1 MRYKLISLSPIHIGN
16 GNQINNWSYSI
27 DNNKIHIYDFDKV
40 VRALKDNP
48 QRLINLTADIE
59 SHPLNKN
66 LGDFLKNYR
75 LQVEPAYSVDL
86 KGEIKKRRWDREK
99 NQNIF
104 EYKPIWEFI
113 KENGKVYIPG
123 TEIKGAIRTALFYKI
138 LKDKFTEDEK
148 IKEQFL
154 KEYENCLNI
163 KHFKDDRDKKKQI
176 KKKFSNFG
184 QKWES
189 IVFRAGFKKTFDKDF
204 KSEDA
209 KKDILKILLIS
220 DTDLKYPNEVLN
232 VVDVTALGVSRKF
245 EELHEILKTRTE
257 FITDLKVPFKD
268 DFKKIFPE
276 TYIYLGMKKIR
287 EACSEF
293 AVRILEEDIEYFKNS
308 KELKSDEKVKI
319 LEKLE
324 ERKAF
329 AVNSLKNKF
338 IILRLGKH
346 QGFLS
351 TTINL
356 LVKELD
362 PKLYSRAYKYLV
374 PNGYP
379 DFPNKSRK
387 LTIDNELL
395 GWCVL
400 IPED

>member
-1 MRYKLISLSPIHIGN
+1 
-16 GNQINNWSYSI
+16 
-27 DNNKIHIYDFDKV
+27 NNKLQIYDFDKV

-59 SHPLNKN
+59 RNPLNKN

-75 LQVEPAYSVDL
+75 INVEPSYSVEI
-86 KGEIKKRRWDREK
+86 KGEIKRKKR
-99 NQNIF
+99 NQNNT

-138 LKDKFTEDEK
+138 LKDKFTNDEK
-148 IKEQFL
+148 IKDQFL
-154 KEYENCLNI
+154 KEYENCLSI
-163 KHFKDDRDKKKQI
+163 KDFKDDRDKKKQI
-176 KKKFSNFG
+176 KKKFSNFE

-189 IVFRAGFKKTFDKDF
+189 IVFRAGFQKSFDKNF
-204 KSEDA
+204 KFADA
-209 KKDILKILLIS
+209 KKDILKILVIS
-220 DTDLKYPNEVLN
+220 DTDLKFPNEVLTI
-232 VVDVTALGVSRKF
+232 VDVTAIGVSRNF
-245 EELHEILKTRTE
+245 EELHEVLRVGTE

-268 DFKKIFPE
+268 EFKKIFPE
-276 TYIYLGMKKIR
+276 TYVFLGMKKIR
-287 EACSEF
+287 EACSEL

-308 KELKSDEKVKI
+308 KELKSDEKAKI
-319 LEKLE
+319 LGKLE

-329 AVNSLKNKF
+329 AVKCLENKF
-338 IILRLGKH
+338 VILRLGKH

-362 PKLYSRAYKYLV
+362 PELYSRAYKYLV

-379 DFPNKSRK
+379 EFPNKSRK
-387 LTIDNELL
+387 LTIDNQLL

-400 IPED
+400 VPEG